1 MTSHDV
7 ILFRR
12 GKWSHVVIAFTKY
25 CEKDITDTTTNDEYD
40 GNIKS
45 DSITKAFLI
54 FAFKICFHNFAH
66 PILQIWRSLSSFG
79 VLLSRR

>member
-12 GKWSHVVIAFTKY
+12 GKWSYVVIDFTKY

-54 FAFKICFHNFAH
+54 FAFKSCFHNFAH
-66 PILQIWRSLSSFG
+66 PIL
-79 VLLSRR
+79 